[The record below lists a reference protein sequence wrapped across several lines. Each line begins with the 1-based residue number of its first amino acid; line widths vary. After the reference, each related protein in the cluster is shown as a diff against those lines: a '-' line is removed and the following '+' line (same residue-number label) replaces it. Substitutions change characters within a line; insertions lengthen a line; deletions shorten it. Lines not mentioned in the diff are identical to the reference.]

1 MNTYILYFVM
11 YPVLAI
17 MLFYITNWLGKHSYS
32 LGYNSIDFIVDRE
45 DAAAFNFSLR
55 VLTPTIFIIL
65 LSAIFYHFKLDFL
78 TLNIYFVVLYS
89 VGLRI
94 AINLF
99 MGRLHILDWK
109 LQIFYAVTI
118 CVVAYAAYI
127 NLILPKKPLIPDF
140 NTISNELWILIGL
153 FVYNVVNKIELS
165 EEKKRKKI
173 SHYIVIKYK
182 ELNSLYEY
190 TIDNFWRIVLQN
202 IYQNSGF
209 KHEETDLLKNSVELF
224 KFITYAIIIFEDFN
238 RPKNARR
245 IENLIARHSSKTKTL
260 GIMQVQ
266 SKQLITDIESIHLGM
281 DKIAQSFTI
290 YLNTNNKYYSYSL
303 LSHILHDYNTGHNYV
318 DSVENILNILSKE
331 ITKKDLLEDWK
342 SIMDEV
348 IDNDDIE

>member
-17 MLFYITNWLGKHSYS
+17 TLFYITNWLGKHSYS

-78 TLNIYFVVLYS
+78 TLNIYLVVIYS
-89 VGLRI
+89 VALRI

-109 LQIFYAVTI
+109 LQFFYAVTI

-153 FVYNVVNKIELS
+153 FVYSVVNKIELS

-173 SHYIVIKYK
+173 SHYVIIKYK
-182 ELNSLYEY
+182 YFNSLYEKKL
-190 TIDNFWRIVLQN
+190 DVFWKNKFGV
-202 IYQNSGF
+202 IYSHL
-209 KHEETDLLKNSVELF
+209 KHNETSLLKNSIELF
-224 KFITYAIIIFEDFN
+224 KFITYSIMIFEDFN

-245 IENLIARHSSKTKTL
+245 IENLLARNSSKTKTL
-260 GIMQVQ
+260 GIMQVE
-266 SKQLITDIESIHLGM
+266 SKQLITDTQSIELGM
-281 DKIAQSFTI
+281 EKIAQSFAT
-290 YLNTNNKYYSYSL
+290 YLNTNHTYYSYSL
-303 LSHILHDYNTGHNYV
+303 LSHILHDYNTGHNYF
-318 DSVENILNILSKE
+318 DSVESIINILSKE
-331 ITKKDLLEDWK
+331 IAKKDLLENWK
-342 SIMDEV
+342 SIIDEV
-348 IDNDDIE
+348 INNVEYE

>member
-17 MLFYITNWLGKHSYS
+17 TLFYITNWLGKHSYS

-78 TLNIYFVVLYS
+78 TLNIYLVVIYS
-89 VGLRI
+89 VALRI

-109 LQIFYAVTI
+109 LQFFYAVTI

-165 EEKKRKKI
+165 KEKQQKRI
-173 SHYIVIKYK
+173 SHYVMIKYK
-182 ELNSLYEY
+182 YFNSLYEHL
-190 TIDNFWRIVLQN
+190 IDNYWQTALQD
-202 IYQNSGF
+202 IYQQLEL
-209 KHEETDLLKNSVELF
+209 KHEETKLLETSIELF
-224 KFITYAIIIFEDFN
+224 KFITYSIMIFEDFN

-245 IENLIARHSSKTKTL
+245 IENFIAKHSSKIKTI
-260 GIMQVQ
+260 GVMQVQ
-266 SKQLITDIESIHLGM
+266 SKLLITDIESIYLGM
-281 DKIAQSFTI
+281 RRIAQSSIT
-290 YLNTNNKYYSYSL
+290 YLNNNTYYYSSSL
-303 LSHILHDYNTGHNYV
+303 LEIILHDYNNGENYYN
-318 DSVENILNILSKE
+318 SVESILEILFNE
-331 ITKKDLLEDWK
+331 INNENLLENWD
-342 SIMDEV
+342 SIMES
-348 IDNDDIE
+348 INNEKE